1 MYVVIYQAKEENGQT
16 MSLRKLLPK
25 DRIVDVDLEDLETE
39 GNNRLESVGGK
50 TGIVLGVIG
59 IVWALFQIY
68 TGFFGL
74 LPAVLQRATTLGF
87 ALVLSFLG
95 FSARRKN
102 GKKESIPF
110 YDWILA
116 ALSVAVILYL
126 FVNYRELVM
135 RGGSPKTMDVVMGCI
150 AIILVIEA
158 ARRTVGLPLVIVAAV
173 FLAYSFL
180 GPYLPGMLGHRGYD
194 IERVASQ
201 MYITLEGIF
210 GTPMSVATTFV
221 FAFIMFGS
229 FLEATGGAKQFI
241 DLAFSLTGR
250 FAGGPA
256 KTAVV
261 ASGLL
266 GTISGSSLANVV
278 TTGSFTIPLMKKTGY
293 KPSFAGGVESSAS
306 SAGQIMPPVMG
317 AAAFIMAETTG
328 IPYLRICGA
337 AAIPAILYYLAVF
350 LSVDL
355 EARRTGLKG
364 IPSDK
369 IPRFLP
375 TLKRSAP
382 LLIPLVV
389 IVVLMVMGFSPLRA
403 ALVSTAVMFAG
414 SLFISRTR
422 LSWTGYVE
430 ALKKSAFNAI
440 GVTVACAICGIIT
453 GVITLTGLGLKLS
466 DLILAASGGRLLP
479 TLFLTMIASI
489 ILGMGLPTTAK
500 YIVLAAIAAPAIT
513 RLGVP
518 LVGAHLFILYFGV
531 IAELTP
537 PVALTSYAGAAVAKA
552 PGMETALQG
561 LRISIAAFFIP
572 FMFILYPQLLFENLT
587 AVGMGAGILSS
598 FAGVTCLASAS
609 IGYMFGQLNT
619 WQRAVLVIAVFLL
632 IHVSFWT
639 DIMGLVII
647 LTVAVFQLT
656 KQKKRAVGH
665 TTLEGGHL

>member
-1 MYVVIYQAKEENGQT
+1 MGEK
-16 MSLRKLLPK
+16 KLFKK
-25 DRIVDVDLEDLETE
+25 DKIVDVNVEELEKE
-39 GNNRLESVGGK
+39 GNNRLESIGKGLIIVVG
-50 TGIVLGVIG
+50 IIGVA
-59 IVWALFQIY
+59 WTLFQIY

-74 LPAVLQRATTLGF
+74 LPAVLQRATTMGF
-87 ALVLSFLG
+87 ALALTFLG
-95 FSARRKN
+95 FSAKRKG
-102 GKKESIPF
+102 GKKTSIPV

-116 ALSVAVILYL
+116 ALSVAVVVYL
-126 FVNYRELVM
+126 FINYRELVM
-135 RGGSPKTMDVVMGCI
+135 RGGSPLTMDIVMGCI
-150 AIILVIEA
+150 AIVLVIEA
-158 ARRTVGLPLVIVAAV
+158 ARRVVGLPLVIVACV
-173 FLAYSFL
+173 FLAYAFL
-180 GPYLPGMLGHRGYD
+180 GPYLPGMLGHRGYGLD
-194 IERVASQ
+194 RVASQ
-201 MYITLEGIF
+201 MYITLEGIL

-221 FAFIMFGS
+221 FAFILFGS

-250 FAGGPA
+250 YAGGPA

-293 KPSFAGGVESSAS
+293 KASFAGGVESSAS

-337 AAIPAILYYLAVF
+337 AAIPAVLYYLAVF
-350 LSVDL
+350 LSVDM

-364 IPSDK
+364 IPKDE
-369 IPRFLP
+369 IPKFLP

-403 ALVSTAVMFAG
+403 ALVSTAVMIVG
-414 SLFISRTR
+414 SCFSKHTR
-422 LSWTGYVE
+422 LTPMGFLE

-440 GVTVACAICGIIT
+440 SVTVACAICGIIT

-466 DLILAASGGRLLP
+466 DLILAASGGVLLP

-500 YIVLAAIAAPAIT
+500 YIVLAAIAAPAMT

-518 LVGAHLFILYFGV
+518 MVGAHLFILYFGV

-561 LRISIAAFFIP
+561 LKISIAAFFIP
-572 FMFILYPQLLFENLT
+572 FMFVLYPSLLFENVT
-587 AVGMGAGILSS
+587 VVGMATGLLSS
-598 FAGVTCLASAS
+598 FVGVTCLAAAS
-609 IGYMFGQLNT
+609 IGYMFGQLKL
-619 WQRAVLVIAVFLL
+619 WQRGILLVAVFLL
-632 IHVSFWT
+632 VHTSIWT
-639 DIMGLVII
+639 DLGGIAII
-647 LTVAVFQLT
+647 AAIAAMQLIKRKT
-656 KQKKRAVGH
+656 QK
-665 TTLEGGHL
+665 E

>member
-1 MYVVIYQAKEENGQT
+1 
-16 MSLRKLLPK
+16 MSVRKFLK
-25 DRIVDVDLEDLETE
+25 NDRTADLNIEDLEME
-39 GNNRLESVGGK
+39 GNNRLLSAGGK
-50 TGIVLGVIG
+50 MTAVLGVIG

-74 LPAVLQRATTLGF
+74 LPAVLQRAATLGF

-95 FSARRKN
+95 FSAVRKN
-102 GKKESIPF
+102 GKKDRIPF

-116 ALSVAVILYL
+116 ALSIVVIIYL

-135 RGGSPKTMDVVMGCI
+135 RGGSPQTMDVVMGCI
-150 AIILVIEA
+150 AVVLVVEA

-173 FLAYSFL
+173 FLAYAFL
-180 GPYLPGMLGHRGYD
+180 GPYLPGLLGHRGYD

-201 MYITLEGIF
+201 MYITLEGIL

-221 FAFIMFGS
+221 FAFILFGS
-229 FLEATGGAKQFI
+229 FLEATGGARQFI

-337 AAIPAILYYLAVF
+337 AAIPAVLYYLAVF

-355 EARRTGLKG
+355 EARRIGLKG
-364 IPSDK
+364 IPADQ
-369 IPRFLP
+369 IPKFLP

-403 ALVSTAVMFAG
+403 ALVSTVVMVAG
-414 SLFISRTR
+414 SLLSNHTR
-422 LSWTGYVE
+422 LSWRGYAE
-430 ALKKSAFNAI
+430 ALKKAAFNAI

-466 DLILAASGGRLLP
+466 DLILAASGGLLIP

-518 LVGAHLFILYFGV
+518 QVGAHLFILYFGV

-587 AVGMGAGILSS
+587 AAGMATGLLSS
-598 FAGVTCLASAS
+598 FAGVTCLAAAS
-609 IGYMFGQLNT
+609 IGYMFGQLKM
-619 WQRAVLVIAVFLL
+619 WQRVLLILSVFLL
-632 IHVSFWT
+632 IHTSFWT
-639 DIMGLVII
+639 DIIGLLII
-647 LTVAVFQLT
+647 FAIAAIQLV
-656 KQKKRAVGH
+656 KRR
-665 TTLEGGHL
+665 TERRKTETI

>member
-1 MYVVIYQAKEENGQT
+1 MASKFKSIFKNSKNKVIDIDVQELEKE
-16 MSLRKLLPK
+16 
-25 DRIVDVDLEDLETE
+25 D
-39 GNNRLESVGGK
+39 NNRLNSLGK
-50 TGIVLGVIG
+50 VLTIVAAVIG
-59 IVWALFQIY
+59 IIWTLFQLY

-74 LPAVLQRATTLGF
+74 IPAVLQRSTTLGF
-87 ALVLSFLG
+87 ALILTFLG
-95 FSARRKN
+95 FSAKKKN
-102 GKKESIPF
+102 GKKNQVPI
-110 YDWILA
+110 YDWVLVV
-116 ALSVAVILYL
+116 LSVTVVVYL
-126 FVNYRELVM
+126 FINYKQLVM
-135 RGGSPKTMDVVMGCI
+135 RGGSPLTMDIVMGCI
-150 AIILVIEA
+150 AILLVTEA
-158 ARRTVGLPLVIVAAV
+158 ARRVVGLPLVIVASV
-173 FLAYSFL
+173 FIAYAFL
-180 GPYLPGMLGHRGYD
+180 GPYLPGMLGHRGYGID
-194 IERVASQ
+194 RVASQ
-201 MYITLEGIF
+201 MYITLEGIL

-221 FAFIMFGS
+221 FAFIVFGC
-229 FLEATGGAKQFI
+229 FLESTGGAKQFI
-241 DLAFSLTGR
+241 DLAFSLTGKY
-250 FAGGPA
+250 AGGPA

-293 KPSFAGGVESSAS
+293 KASFAGGVESSAS

-337 AAIPAILYYLAVF
+337 AAIPAVLYYLAVF

-364 IPSDK
+364 IPK
-369 IPRFLP
+369 EQIPRFMP
-375 TLKRSAP
+375 TLKKSAP

-389 IVVLMVMGFSPLRA
+389 IVVLMVLGFSPLRA
-403 ALVSTAVMFAG
+403 ALVSTLVMVIG
-414 SLFISRTR
+414 SCFSKHTR
-422 LSWTGYVE
+422 LTPKSFLE

-440 GVTVACAICGIIT
+440 SVTVACAICGIIT

-466 DLILAASGGRLLP
+466 DLILAASGGVLLP

-500 YIVLAAIAAPAIT
+500 YIVLAAIAAPAMT

-561 LRISIAAFFIP
+561 LKISIAAFFIP
-572 FMFILYPQLLFENLT
+572 FMFVLYPSLLFENVT
-587 AVGMGAGILSS
+587 IFGMATGLISS
-598 FAGVTCLASAS
+598 FIGVICLATAS
-609 IGYMFGQLNT
+609 IGYMFGQLKL
-619 WQRAVLVIAVFLL
+619 WQRIVLLAGVFLL
-632 IHVSFWT
+632 VHTSIWT
-639 DIMGLVII
+639 DIGGLII
-647 LTVAVFQLT
+647 IIAIAAMQLIKYHRK
-656 KQKKRAVGH
+656 KQY
-665 TTLEGGHL
+665 

>member
-1 MYVVIYQAKEENGQT
+1 MGEKKKLFHKREDKVIDVNVEE
-16 MSLRKLLPK
+16 
-25 DRIVDVDLEDLETE
+25 LEKE
-39 GNNRLESVGGK
+39 GNNRLESVGK
-50 TGIVLGVIG
+50 VHVFLLSVIG
-59 IVWALFQIY
+59 VSWTIFQIF

-74 LPAVLQRATTLGF
+74 LPAVLQRAVTLGF
-87 ALVLSFLG
+87 ALVLTFLG
-95 FSARRKN
+95 FSAKRKG
-102 GKKESIPF
+102 GKKKGIPL
-110 YDWILA
+110 YDWILVV
-116 ALSVAVILYL
+116 LSVVVVVYL
-126 FVNYRELVM
+126 FINYKQLVI
-135 RGGSPKTMDVVMGCI
+135 RGGSPLLMDIVMGCL
-150 AIILVIEA
+150 ASLLVIEA
-158 ARRTVGLPLVIVAAV
+158 ARRVVGLPLVIVALC
-173 FLAYSFL
+173 FLAYAFL
-180 GPYLPGMLGHRGYD
+180 GPYLPGMLGHRGYGID
-194 IERVASQ
+194 RVASQ

-221 FAFIMFGS
+221 FAFILFGS

-250 FAGGPA
+250 YAGGPA

-293 KPSFAGGVESSAS
+293 KASFAGGVESSAS

-337 AAIPAILYYLAVF
+337 AAIPAVLYYLAVF
-350 LSVDL
+350 LSVDM

-364 IPSDK
+364 IPKDQ
-369 IPRFLP
+369 IPKFLP
-375 TLKRSAP
+375 TLKRSTP

-403 ALVSTAVMFAG
+403 ALVSTAVMFVG
-414 SLFISRTR
+414 SCISKHTR
-422 LSWTGYVE
+422 LTPKGFVE
-430 ALKKSAFNAI
+430 ALKKSAYNAI
-440 GVTVACAICGIIT
+440 SVTVACAICGIIT

-466 DLILAASGGRLLP
+466 DLILVASGGVLLP

-500 YIVLAAIAAPAIT
+500 YIVLAAIAAPAMT
-513 RLGVP
+513 RLNVP

-561 LRISIAAFFIP
+561 LKISIAAFFIP
-572 FMFILYPQLLFENLT
+572 FMFVLYPSLLFENVT
-587 AVGMGAGILSS
+587 TVGMITGLLSS
-598 FAGVTCLASAS
+598 FIGVTCLAAAS
-609 IGYMFGQLNT
+609 IGYMFGQLKM
-619 WQRAVLVIAVFLL
+619 WQRAVLLVGVFLL
-632 IHVSFWT
+632 VHTSIWT
-639 DIMGLVII
+639 DLGGIAIIVVIG
-647 LTVAVFQLT
+647 TMQLINQEKT
-656 KQKKRAVGH
+656 QIA
-665 TTLEGGHL
+665 

>member
-1 MYVVIYQAKEENGQT
+1 MGEKIKNLFSKRED
-16 MSLRKLLPK
+16 K
-25 DRIVDVDLEDLETE
+25 IVDINVEELEKD
-39 GNNRLESVGGK
+39 GNNRLDSVGK
-50 TGIVLGVIG
+50 ILVIILSVIG
-59 IVWALFQIY
+59 VAWTIFQLY

-87 ALVLSFLG
+87 ALVLAFLG
-95 FSARRKN
+95 FSAKRN
-102 GKKESIPF
+102 GGKKSGIPF

-116 ALSVAVILYL
+116 ALSVVIVVYL
-126 FVNYRELVM
+126 FVNYKQLVM
-135 RGGSPKTMDVVMGCI
+135 RGGSPLTMDIVMGCI

-158 ARRTVGLPLVIVAAV
+158 ARRVVGLPLVIVALA
-173 FLAYSFL
+173 FLAYAFL
-180 GPYLPGMLGHRGYD
+180 GPHLPGMLAHRGYT
-194 IERVASQ
+194 IKRVASQ

-221 FAFIMFGS
+221 FAFILFGS

-241 DLAFSLTGR
+241 DLAFSLTGKY
-250 FAGGPA
+250 AGGPA

-293 KPSFAGGVESSAS
+293 KASFAGGVESSAS

-337 AAIPAILYYLAVF
+337 AAIPAVLYYLAVF
-350 LSVDL
+350 LSVDM
-355 EARRTGLKG
+355 EARRIGLKG
-364 IPSDK
+364 IPKDQ
-369 IPRFLP
+369 IPEFLP

-382 LLIPLVV
+382 LLLPLVV

-403 ALVSTAVMFAG
+403 ALVSTVVMFVG
-414 SLFISRTR
+414 SCFSKHTR
-422 LSWTGYVE
+422 LTPLGFIE

-440 GVTVACAICGIIT
+440 SVTIACAICGIIT

-466 DLILAASGGRLLP
+466 DLILAASGGILLP

-561 LRISIAAFFIP
+561 LKISIAAFFIP
-572 FMFILYPQLLFENLT
+572 FMFILYPSLLFEQVT
-587 AVGMGAGILSS
+587 VAGMFTGLLSS
-598 FAGVTCLASAS
+598 FIGVTCLAASS
-609 IGYMFGQLNT
+609 IGYLFGQLQI
-619 WQRAVLVIAVFLL
+619 WQRVVLFMSVLL
-632 IHVSFWT
+632 LVHTAIWT
-639 DIMGLVII
+639 DVVGIAII
-647 LTVAVFQLT
+647 IIVALT
-656 KQKKRAVGH
+656 QKLKKN
-665 TTLEGGHL
+665 

>member
-1 MYVVIYQAKEENGQT
+1 MVVKKG
-16 MSLRKLLPK
+16 LFRKREDK
-25 DRIVDVDLEDLETE
+25 IVDVSVEEFEKE
-39 GNNRLESVGGK
+39 GNNRLESIGK
-50 TGIVLGVIG
+50 TLIIIVGVLGVSWT
-59 IVWALFQIY
+59 VFQIY

-87 ALVLSFLG
+87 ALVLTFLG
-95 FSARRKN
+95 FSAKRKG
-102 GKKESIPF
+102 GKKDSIPF

-116 ALSVAVILYL
+116 ALSVAVVVYL
-126 FVNYRELVM
+126 FINYKELVR
-135 RGGSPKTMDVVMGCI
+135 RGGSPVTMDVVMGCI
-150 AIILVIEA
+150 SILLVIEA
-158 ARRTVGLPLVIVAAV
+158 ARRVVGLPLVIVACA
-173 FLAYSFL
+173 FLAYAFL
-180 GPYLPGMLGHRGYD
+180 GPYLPGLLGHRGYT
-194 IERVASQ
+194 IKRVASQ
-201 MYITLEGIF
+201 MYITLEGIL

-221 FAFIMFGS
+221 FAFILFGS

-250 FAGGPA
+250 YVGGPA

-293 KPSFAGGVESSAS
+293 KASFAGGVESSAS

-337 AAIPAILYYLAVF
+337 AAIPAVLYYLAVF

-364 IPSDK
+364 IPK
-369 IPRFLP
+369 EQIPQFLP

-382 LLIPLVV
+382 LLIPLIV
-389 IVVLMVMGFSPLRA
+389 IVTLMVMGFSPLRA
-403 ALVSTAVMFAG
+403 ALVSTAVMFIG
-414 SLFISRTR
+414 SCFSKHTR
-422 LSWTGYVE
+422 LTPLGFIE

-440 GVTVACAICGIIT
+440 SVTVACAICGIIT

-466 DLILAASGGRLLP
+466 DLILAASGGILIP

-500 YIVLAAIAAPAIT
+500 YIVLAAIAAPAMI

-518 LVGAHLFILYFGV
+518 QVGAHLFILYFGV

-561 LRISIAAFFIP
+561 LKISIAAFFIP
-572 FMFILYPQLLFENLT
+572 FMFVLYPSLLFVGVTPLGMLT
-587 AVGMGAGILSS
+587 GLLSS
-598 FAGVTCLASAS
+598 FVGVICLAAAS
-609 IGYMFGQLNT
+609 IGYMFGPLKL
-619 WQRAVLVIAVFLL
+619 WKRAILLAGVFLL
-632 IHVSFWT
+632 VHTAIWT
-639 DIMGLVII
+639 DVVGIAII
-647 LTVAVFQLT
+647 IFITLTQRIE
-656 KQKKRAVGH
+656 KRKKII
-665 TTLEGGHL
+665 